1 MGALTIY
8 HSRLF
13 KITGKCRSVLILID
27 IVQGTIAF
35 FSYIFMFLYIYFF
48 QVRKRKYT
56 YIDFTFLFRCT
67 VVRPRYHPGTDFVY
81 NMTAA
86 RPRGMTLI
94 INNASFAHHPEHG
107 KQLPRHRS
115 EVDVSRVKTLF
126 DALDFSVRAKQNLS
140 KQQLLMEL
148 DDVVCQDHSAYD
160 CFVLWLMS
168 HGRSDEVFCS
178 DGETIPIQILNDMFS
193 ECKTL
198 SGKPKLFF
206 IQACRG
212 IGEDVGV
219 KVSPDYDIS
228 SPNQANRSYESTK
241 VDPVIQLRIPTHS
254 DFLYAFSTVDEYVS
268 YRNENEG
275 SHYVRCFV
283 EAFREHGA
291 HDHLLDILTIVNHE
305 VSKIDTQRPTSSNK
319 TKICKQMPEVRHT
332 LRKKVRF

>member
-1 MGALTIY
+1 
-8 HSRLF
+8 
-13 KITGKCRSVLILID
+13 
-27 IVQGTIAF
+27 
-35 FSYIFMFLYIYFF
+35 
-48 QVRKRKYT
+48 
-56 YIDFTFLFRCT
+56 
-67 VVRPRYHPGTDFVY
+67 
-81 NMTAA
+81 MTAA
-86 RPRGMTLI
+86 RPRGITLI

-107 KQLPRHRS
+107 QKSARHGS
-115 EVDVSRVKTLF
+115 EVDVSRLKTLCA
-126 DALDFSVRAKQNLS
+126 ALDFSVRTEQDLS
-140 KQQLLMEL
+140 KQQLLDEL
-148 DDVVCQDHSAYD
+148 SNVTCRQDHSAYD

-168 HGRSDEVFCS
+168 HGRSGEVFCS
-178 DGETIPIQILNDMFS
+178 DGNTLPIETLHDMLS

-212 IGEDVGV
+212 NGEDVGV

-228 SPNQANRSYESTK
+228 CPNQANRSYESTK

-275 SHYVRCFV
+275 TYYVRCFV
-283 EAFREHGA
+283 EAFREHVA
-291 HDHLLDILTIVNHE
+291 HDHILNILTVVNHE
-305 VSKIDTQRPTSSNK
+305 VSKIDTERPSSKNRNR

>member
-1 MGALTIY
+1 
-8 HSRLF
+8 
-13 KITGKCRSVLILID
+13 
-27 IVQGTIAF
+27 
-35 FSYIFMFLYIYFF
+35 
-48 QVRKRKYT
+48 
-56 YIDFTFLFRCT
+56 
-67 VVRPRYHPGTDFVY
+67 
-81 NMTAA
+81 MTAA
-86 RPRGMTLI
+86 RPRGITLI

-107 KQLPRHRS
+107 RQPARHGS
-115 EVDVSRVKTLF
+115 EVDVSRVETLF
-126 DALDFSVRAKQNLS
+126 HALDFSVRAKKDLS
-140 KQQLLMEL
+140 RQQLLMEL

-168 HGRSDEVFCS
+168 HGRGGQVFCS
-178 DGETIPIQILNDMFS
+178 DGNTVPIQTLNDMFS

-206 IQACRG
+206 IQASRG
-212 IGEDVGV
+212 IGKDVGG

-228 SPNQANRSYESTK
+228 SLYQATTR
-241 VDPVIQLRIPTHS
+241 S

-283 EAFREHGA
+283 EAFRKHVA
-291 HDHLLDILTIVNHE
+291 HDHILDILTVVNHE
-305 VSKIDTQRPTSSNK
+305 VSKIDTERPSSKNRNR

>member
-1 MGALTIY
+1 
-8 HSRLF
+8 
-13 KITGKCRSVLILID
+13 
-27 IVQGTIAF
+27 
-35 FSYIFMFLYIYFF
+35 
-48 QVRKRKYT
+48 
-56 YIDFTFLFRCT
+56 
-67 VVRPRYHPGTDFVY
+67 
-81 NMTAA
+81 MTAA
-86 RPRGMTLI
+86 RRRGITLI
-94 INNASFAHHPEHG
+94 INNASFEHHHG
-107 KQLPRHRS
+107 KQEPRHGSEKDVRQVEELFIALGFEVQKRQNLPRQ
-115 EVDVSRVKTLF
+115 K
-126 DALDFSVRAKQNLS
+126 
-140 KQQLLMEL
+140 LLKEL
-148 DDVVCQDHSAYD
+148 ADVVCQDHSAYD

-168 HGRSDEVFCS
+168 HGISGEVFCS
-178 DGETIPIQILNDMFS
+178 DGKTVTIQTVHEMFS

-268 YRNENEG
+268 YRNEKEG

-283 EAFREHGA
+283 EAFREHVA

-305 VSKIDTQRPTSSNK
+305 VSKIDTERPSSKNRNR

>member
-1 MGALTIY
+1 
-8 HSRLF
+8 
-13 KITGKCRSVLILID
+13 
-27 IVQGTIAF
+27 
-35 FSYIFMFLYIYFF
+35 
-48 QVRKRKYT
+48 
-56 YIDFTFLFRCT
+56 
-67 VVRPRYHPGTDFVY
+67 
-81 NMTAA
+81 MTAA

-115 EVDVSRVKTLF
+115 EVDVGRVKTLF

-140 KQQLLMEL
+140 KQQFLMEL
-148 DDVVCQDHSAYD
+148 DDVAFQDHSAYD

-168 HGRSDEVFCS
+168 HGRSRGEVFCS
-178 DGETIPIQILNDMFS
+178 DGDTISIQILNDMFS
-193 ECKTL
+193 NCKTL
-198 SGKPKLFF
+198 RGKPKLFF

-212 IGEDVGV
+212 IGEDVGG

-228 SPNQANRSYESTK
+228 SLYPATT
-241 VDPVIQLRIPTHS
+241 PP

-283 EAFREHGA
+283 EAFRKHVA
-291 HDHLLDILTIVNHE
+291 HDHILDILTVVNHE
-305 VSKIDTQRPTSSNK
+305 VSKIDTERSSSKNRNR